1 MEKERNQ
8 KPLRDWKAPK
18 TILWALV
25 LVYLGVMIVVAA
37 LLGMKEIGSKKE
49 SLTTFDQM
57 ASQTHKER
65 IAQLE
70 ELDSYWKIPEFT
82 TIKDEKQ
89 KELILYGQEL
99 IMHTSRYLGPNGSV
113 ENLSNGMNCQN
124 CHLDGGTKVWGNN
137 YAGVAST
144 YPKVRARSGKMESV
158 EKRINDCFERS
169 LNGRALKNDS
179 REMRAIV
186 AYMKFLGTNV
196 KKGEIP
202 EGTGIYD
209 IPYLDRAA
217 DPEKG
222 KTVYEAKCAS
232 CHGANGEGMMAMN
245 QIEYT
250 YPPLWGENSYNSG
263 AGLFRMSRLAGYIKY
278 NMPFGATFID
288 PLMSDEDSWD
298 VAAFINSQPRPGK
311 DISKDWPDISK
322 KPIDH
327 PFGPFSDGFSEEQHK
342 FGPFAPIKK
351 AKKQAK

>member
-1 MEKERNQ
+1 MEKEQ
-8 KPLRDWKAPK
+8 KQKKKIDWKVPSIIFWSMIIA
-18 TILWALV
+18 
-25 LVYLGVMIVVAA
+25 YLGIMLIGVV
-37 LLGMKEIGSKKE
+37 LLEIKKIGTKEE
-49 SLTTFDQM
+49 SLTTFDQV
-57 ASQTHKER
+57 AYESHKER
-65 IAQLE
+65 LAALE

-113 ENLSNGMNCQN
+113 EKLSNGMNCQN
-124 CHLDGGTKVWGNN
+124 CHLDGGTKIWGNN

-179 REMRAIV
+179 KEMRAIV

-196 KKGEIP
+196 KKGEVP
-202 EGTGIYD
+202 EGTGINE
-209 IPYLDRAA
+209 IPLLDRAA

-245 QIEYT
+245 QMEYT
-250 YPPLWGENSYNSG
+250 YPPLWGDNSYNSG

-278 NMPFGATFID
+278 NMPYGATFID
-288 PLMSDEDSWD
+288 PMMNDEDSWD

-322 KPIDH
+322 KPFDH
-327 PFGPFSDGFSEEQHK
+327 PFGPFSDVFSEEQHK

-351 AKKQAK
+351 AKKTS